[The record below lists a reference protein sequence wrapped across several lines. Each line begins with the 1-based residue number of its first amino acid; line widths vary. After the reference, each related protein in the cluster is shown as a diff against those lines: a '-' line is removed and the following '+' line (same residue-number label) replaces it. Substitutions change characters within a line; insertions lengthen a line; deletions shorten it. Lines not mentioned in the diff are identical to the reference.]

1 MSRSLK
7 TDRNKIK
14 YEPSDKPAKQ
24 SSFRQNNHQIDAFKS
39 SESLTK
45 HPSITS
51 LYSSTDNTR
60 SSRRSKSFDY
70 FYSQLSYSINPGIS
84 KRVYSHYSPQP
95 EPLFRRNS
103 LIFSPSRRKS
113 IDLSVPQNCQ
123 REKNVS
129 VRSNNNNNNNYNTS
143 TIGRDIH
150 IKVDRQ
156 LAPWEYS
163 IFKYNP
169 LHYDSSDFSDKQ
181 LTSKKSSSRTTK
193 QQKQN
198 K

>member
-1 MSRSLK
+1 MSYRK
-7 TDRNKIK
+7 ERKK
-14 YEPSDKPAKQ
+14 VRYEPSENKQ
-24 SSFRQNNHQIDAFKS
+24 KHSSFKHHHTDAFKS

-51 LYSSTDNTR
+51 LYSSTDK
-60 SSRRSKSFDY
+60 SRRSRSFD
-70 FYSQLSYSINPGIS
+70 FSSQLSYSLNPGIS
-84 KRVYSHYSPQP
+84 KRVHSPQP

-103 LIFSPSRRKS
+103 LIFSPARRKS
-113 IDLSVPQNCQ
+113 IDLSVPQTTNYCH
-123 REKNVS
+123 RENGTIGKAGNKEGKA
-129 VRSNNNNNNNYNTS
+129 SNTNYNSS

-169 LHYDSSDFSDKQ
+169 LHYDSSDTSDKQQ
-181 LTSKKSSSRTTK
+181 LTSKKSSGRGAAK
-193 QQKQN
+193 QKHN
-198 K
+198 NR